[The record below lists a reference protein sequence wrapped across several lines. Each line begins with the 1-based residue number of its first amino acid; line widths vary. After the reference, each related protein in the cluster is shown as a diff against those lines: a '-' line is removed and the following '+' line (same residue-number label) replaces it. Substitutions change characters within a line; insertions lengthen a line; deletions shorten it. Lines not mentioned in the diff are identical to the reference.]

1 MKKLLLLSTIAIIA
15 ISTQAQDFKKVNTAV
30 LINKMADAKTEID
43 KLSIDPKAL
52 AKAEYWYFR
61 SKIYASF
68 VKDAEAM
75 KKYPNLITDVDNAI
89 KKLIELDPNFT
100 LVKERSSDAIFDMY
114 SYGFNNGIRTFND
127 KKWDSASYY
136 FGYAVIYSDFLF
148 QNKLTKDTKMAFD
161 TTSILYA
168 GYSAQNATKA
178 ALACKYYARLADAKV
193 SSDGYADVYKYL
205 VLNYMNEKKEDD
217 FNKYLALAKVAFP
230 KENWGDYEVEYIDR
244 NFSLDQKISYFD
256 KADAAG
262 TMTEMQYLQ
271 FGEIFIN
278 VKRDAKEKTKYDST
292 QLDAFEKKGI
302 DAYKKAF
309 AKNSENA
316 IASYNIGVIYYNNFG
331 LVDDQ
336 IAANIK
342 SLQQINSTKPV
353 EKDPKKKAALDAK
366 FKLLIDPILKANQ
379 GLEKPINDNLDN
391 AIEWLEKTIAIENAK
406 KEKNSTDKS
415 ISNKSVDF
423 LANMFAY
430 KRDRVRG
437 KDTKAFDA
445 FDAKYKQYD
454 VLHGKF

>member
-1 MKKLLLLSTIAIIA
+1 MKKILLLSMIAILA
-15 ISTQAQDFKKVNTAV
+15 IGTKAQDFKKVNTAV
-30 LINKMADAKTEID
+30 LINKMGDAKTEID

-52 AKAEYWYFR
+52 GKAEYWYFR
-61 SKIYASF
+61 SKIYAALI
-68 VKDAEAM
+68 KDADAN
-75 KKYPNLITDVDNAI
+75 KKYPTLITDVANAI
-89 KKLIELDPNFT
+89 KKLIELDQNFT
-100 LVKERSSDAIFDMY
+100 LLKERSSDAIFDMY

-127 KKWDSASYY
+127 KKWDSAAYY
-136 FGYAVIYSDFLF
+136 FEYAVTYSDVLF
-148 QNKLTKDTKMAFD
+148 QNKLTKDTKMSFD

-193 SSDGYADVYKYL
+193 STDGYVDIYKYL
-205 VLNYMNEKKEDD
+205 IINLMNDKKEED
-217 FNKYLALAKVAFP
+217 FNKYLGIARVAFP

-244 NFSLDQKISYFD
+244 NFSLDQKISYFN

-262 TMTEMQYLQ
+262 SMTEMQYLQ
-271 FGEIFIN
+271 FGEIFIG

-302 DAYKKAF
+302 EAYKKAF
-309 AKNSENA
+309 TKNPENA

-366 FKLLIDPILKANQ
+366 FKLMIDPILKANQ
-379 GLEKPINDNLDN
+379 DLEKPINDNLDN
-391 AIEWLEKTIAIENAK
+391 AIEWLEKTFAIENAK
-406 KEKNSTDKS
+406 KERNSTDKS

-423 LANMFAY
+423 LANIFQY
-430 KRDRVRG
+430 KRDRLRG
-437 KDTKAFDA
+437 KDNKAFDA
-445 FDAKYKQYD
+445 YDAKYKQYD